1 MLAEVEKEFI
11 GVKILH
17 MQNYSINEGSQI
29 IKI

>member
-1 MLAEVEKEFI
+1 MLAEVEKEST

-17 MQNYSINEGSQI
+17 MQNYSTNEGSQT